1 MKKFIS
7 LILALVMALGVF
19 AFSACNGEDNPTVD
33 GGNGVEDSGNGVED
47 SGNNNKDDGQVDSG
61 ETDGDENDV
70 GTNKIDMTKI
80 TRVVPYRE
88 GLAFAELD
96 DDMSKSYCIDKEGNI
111 LFTLDKVGTNG
122 LGFYNGI
129 AIFAGSAESLWICDK
144 EGNITK
150 PEDLGGDKILI
161 DPSLSSRASNE
172 FFKAGYF
179 FVKKT
184 TTTFEGSKDEAALYN
199 HKLEKLH
206 DFSEELY
213 GIYEEFLVSACYGG
227 YLYEYNGY
235 DAPAIFDPVSG
246 KKVANVT
253 EFLENLELENPSDM
267 WYWTGDGIYDMLGS
281 SEIPVIDMSK
291 YRETLYSI
299 TDFEDGMAGVA
310 FVSAGKSFFTIMR
323 EDGSF
328 CFEPMELGG
337 TSPNI
342 KYSGGKFM
350 VTTSKVYDYIF
361 ETFDTNGKIG
371 SLTVDTEGKFMGV
384 DFSDDVAIVNHIM
397 KDDIKLYKVDFTLL
411 F

>member
-1 MKKFIS
+1 MKKIIS
-7 LILALVMALGVF
+7 LILALVMVLGVL
-19 AFSACNGEDNPTVD
+19 ALSACNGAGNPTD
-33 GGNGVEDSGNGVED
+33 NGDNGVEDSGDNGTND
-47 SGNNNKDDGQVDSG
+47 NKDDGQGDSG
-61 ETDGDENDV
+61 ENDDGENDV
-70 GTNKIDMTKI
+70 DTNKIDMTKI
-80 TRVVPYRE
+80 TDMVSYRE

-96 DDMSKSYCIDKEGNI
+96 DDFSKSYCIDKEGNI
-111 LFTLDKVGTNG
+111 LFTLDIMVGLQN

-129 AIFAGSAESLWICDK
+129 AVFGGSVESVWICDK

-150 PEDLGGDKILI
+150 PEDLGGDTILI
-161 DPSLSSRASNE
+161 DPSLSNRASNE

-199 HKLEKLH
+199 SKFEKLH

-213 GIYEEFLVSACYGG
+213 GIYEEFLTSACYGG

-235 DAPAIFDPVSG
+235 EEPAIFDPISG

-253 EFLENLELENPSDM
+253 EFLENFELENPSDM
-267 WYWTGDGIYDMLGS
+267 WYWEAEGIYDMLGS
-281 SEIPVIDMSK
+281 SETPVIDMSK
-291 YRETLYSI
+291 YSETLYCI
-299 TDFEDGMAGVA
+299 TDFENGVAGVA
-310 FVSAGKSFFTIMR
+310 FESADKSFFTIMK

-328 CFEPMELGG
+328 CFEPVELGG

-361 ETFDTNGKIG
+361 ETFDANGKIG
-371 SLTVDTEGKFMGV
+371 SLTVDTEGKFMWF
-384 DFSDDVAIVNHIM
+384 DFSDDVAIVNQIM
-397 KDDIKLYKVDFTLL
+397 KDDIKIYKVDFTLL